1 MGLRHVNLVVE
12 TTDLHTCSA
21 LKPCKSYQK
30 RIYAVA
36 RELEGGMDTVPNIYS
51 NRAALTRPLP
61 AEVAA
66 LLQRLATSFRPTFRR
81 PAFRREAPPVQN
93 DNWRSNVLVEVARKV
108 RDKDDPDYDEI
119 NAFINKVSKQTY
131 EKLVTAIKTKLAARD
146 AMFRLRITT
155 LLFDRGIKQN
165 FYAPILADVYSD
177 IVKSHE
183 DARQDLAVQIGMFD
197 TLYDTSAV
205 IIVPPSS
212 DPTFNDVIIAW
223 TKQKET
229 KRGFAVYVSELFTR
243 GLLPPGIMESMVRQV
258 VDDMKESMRL
268 PKTPPGEEHV
278 DHLVRFLA
286 AIAPKVKLVKELAIG
301 LLSVPRAE
309 TPCLC
314 MKSRFKLEDCSK

>member
-1 MGLRHVNLVVE
+1 
-12 TTDLHTCSA
+12 
-21 LKPCKSYQK
+21 
-30 RIYAVA
+30 
-36 RELEGGMDTVPNIYS
+36 MDTVLNIYS
-51 NRAALTRPLP
+51 NRTALTRPLP
-61 AEVAA
+61 AETAA
-66 LLQRLATSFRPTFRR
+66 LLQKLATSFRPSFRR
-81 PAFRREAPPVQN
+81 PVRREPPPVRD

-131 EKLVTAIKTKLAARD
+131 EKVITSIKAKLASRD

-165 FYAPILADVYSD
+165 FYAPILADVYND

-197 TLYDTSAV
+197 TLYDTTAV
-205 IIVPPSS
+205 IVVPPST
-212 DPTFNDVIIAW
+212 DPSFNDAIIAW

-229 KRGFAVYVSELFTR
+229 KRGFAVYTAELFTR
-243 GLLPPGIMESMVRQV
+243 GLLPPGIMETMVRQV
-258 VDDMKESMRL
+258 VDDVKESMRIS
-268 PKTPPGEEHV
+268 KTPQGEEHV

-286 AIAPKVKLVKELAIG
+286 AMGPKVPLVKELVPSI
-301 LLSVPRAE
+301 LSTPKTE

-314 MKSRFKLEDCSK
+314 MKSRFKLEDCLK

>member
-1 MGLRHVNLVVE
+1 
-12 TTDLHTCSA
+12 
-21 LKPCKSYQK
+21 
-30 RIYAVA
+30 
-36 RELEGGMDTVPNIYS
+36 MDTVPNIYS

-61 AEVAA
+61 AEIAT
-66 LLQRLATSFRPTFRR
+66 LLARLATSFRPTFRR
-81 PAFRREAPPVQN
+81 PIRREAPPAQN

-119 NAFINKVSKQTY
+119 NAFLNKLSKQTY
-131 EKLVTAIKTKLAARD
+131 DKLLTAIKSKLAARD

-165 FYAPILADVYSD
+165 FYASMLADAYND
-177 IVKSHE
+177 IIKSHE
-183 DARQDLAVQIGMFD
+183 DARQDLATQIGMFD
-197 TLYDTSAV
+197 ALYDTSAV
-205 IIVPPSS
+205 IVVPPSS
-212 DPTFNDVIIAW
+212 DPSFNDVIIAW

-258 VDDMKESMRL
+258 VDDAKESMRL
-268 PKTPPGEEHV
+268 PKTPQGEEHV

-314 MKSRFKLEDCSK
+314 MKSRFKLEDCTK

>member
-1 MGLRHVNLVVE
+1 
-12 TTDLHTCSA
+12 
-21 LKPCKSYQK
+21 
-30 RIYAVA
+30 
-36 RELEGGMDTVPNIYS
+36 MDTVSNIYS

-61 AEVAA
+61 AEVAT
-66 LLQRLATSFRPTFRR
+66 LLARLATSFRPAFRR
-81 PAFRREAPPVQN
+81 PIRREAPPARD
-93 DNWRSNVLVEVARKV
+93 DNWRTNVLVEVARKV

-165 FYAPILADVYSD
+165 FYAPILADVYND
-177 IVKSHE
+177 IVKCYE

-205 IIVPPSS
+205 IVVPPSS
-212 DPTFNDVIIAW
+212 DPSFNDVIIAW

-229 KRGFAVYVSELFTR
+229 KRGFAVYTAELFTR
-243 GLLPPGIMESMVRQV
+243 GLLPPGIMESMIHQV
-258 VDDMKESMRL
+258 VDDIKESMRL
-268 PKTPPGEEHV
+268 PKTPQGEEHV

-286 AIAPKVKLVKELAIG
+286 AIAPKVKLVKELVSG
-301 LLSVPRAE
+301 VLTVPKAE

-314 MKSRFKLEDCSK
+314 MKSRFKLEDCMK

>member
-1 MGLRHVNLVVE
+1 
-12 TTDLHTCSA
+12 
-21 LKPCKSYQK
+21 
-30 RIYAVA
+30 
-36 RELEGGMDTVPNIYS
+36 MDTVLNIYS

-61 AEVAA
+61 AETAA
-66 LLQRLATSFRPTFRR
+66 LLQKLATSFRPSFRR
-81 PAFRREAPPVQN
+81 PVRREPAPVRE

-131 EKLVTAIKTKLAARD
+131 EKVIASIKAKLASRD

-165 FYAPILADVYSD
+165 FYAPILADVYND

-197 TLYDTSAV
+197 TLYDTTAV
-205 IIVPPSS
+205 IVVPPST
-212 DPTFNDVIIAW
+212 DPSFNDVIIAW

-229 KRGFAVYVSELFTR
+229 KRGFAVYTAELFTR
-243 GLLPPGIMESMVRQV
+243 GLLPPGIMETMVRQV
-258 VDDMKESMRL
+258 VDDIKESMRIS
-268 PKTPPGEEHV
+268 KTPQGEEHV

-286 AIAPKVKLVKELAIG
+286 AMAPKVPLVKELVPGI
-301 LLSVPRAE
+301 LSTPKTE

-314 MKSRFKLEDCSK
+314 MKSRFKLEDCLK

>member
-1 MGLRHVNLVVE
+1 
-12 TTDLHTCSA
+12 
-21 LKPCKSYQK
+21 
-30 RIYAVA
+30 
-36 RELEGGMDTVPNIYS
+36 MDTVTNIYS

-61 AEVAA
+61 AEVAT
-66 LLQRLATSFRPTFRR
+66 LLARLATSFRPAFRR
-81 PAFRREAPPVQN
+81 PIRREAPPVRD
-93 DNWRSNVLVEVARKV
+93 DNWRTNVLVEVARKV

-165 FYAPILADVYSD
+165 FYAPILADVYND
-177 IVKSHE
+177 IVKCYE

-197 TLYDTSAV
+197 KLYDTSAV
-205 IIVPPSS
+205 IVVPPSS
-212 DPTFNDVIIAW
+212 DPSFNDVIIAW

-229 KRGFAVYVSELFTR
+229 KRGFAVYTAELFTR
-243 GLLPPGIMESMVRQV
+243 GLLPPGIMESMIHQV
-258 VDDMKESMRL
+258 VDDIKESMRL
-268 PKTPPGEEHV
+268 PKTPQGEEHV

-286 AIAPKVKLVKELAIG
+286 AIAPKVKLVKELVSG
-301 LLSVPRAE
+301 VLTVPKAE

-314 MKSRFKLEDCSK
+314 MKSRFKLEDCMK